1 MCRSN
6 HDTVAERLRRLT
18 RNQLG
23 LSRVG
28 SSPAGV
34 AFYLFLLFFL
44 RRYIYYA
51 IEKHENSHILRNRE
65 TRKNTRCLL
74 PTSLGRSAESVHC
87 RQ

>member
-34 AFYLFLLFFL
+34 AFLSFCPIFFVIHFLEEFVLSGL
-44 RRYIYYA
+44 
-51 IEKHENSHILRNRE
+51 
-65 TRKNTRCLL
+65 CVV
-74 PTSLGRSAESVHC
+74 G
-87 RQ
+87 